1 MRYEI
6 KYSKEFG
13 KFVLK
18 HPEMASKINESFEVI
33 ATNPYENTLDIKK
46 LKGKQNHYRLRLGKY
61 RFFMR
66 L

>member
-33 ATNPYENTLDIKK
+33 ANPYGNTLDIKK
-46 LKGKQNHYRLRLGKY
+46 
-61 RFFMR
+61 
-66 L
+66 